1 MDSLIVAAARA
12 LVVGDALGALK
23 RVGLRD
29 DPPALALRGVA
40 MAQLG
45 EYPRARELL
54 RRAARGFGAHEELA
68 RARCVV
74 AEAEVALAMRDLRG
88 SPRTL
93 AAASAALEAR
103 ADRANA
109 LQARLIAVRRLL
121 LLGRLD
127 EAASALASVGAGPLP
142 SRLTA
147 PSGGS
152 ERSERGGTSVG
163 AGPLPSRLTAPSGG
177 SERSERGGG
186 FLDLRGLPPSLLAVA
201 ELAAAEVALRSLRT
215 APAQAALARAFEA
228 AERARVPALLA
239 EVAEARAALDR
250 PAARRVHAGHE
261 QSLRLDEVEALL
273 ASGALVIDAC
283 RRGLRA
289 GATWQPLARRPVL
302 FALVRALAEAWPG
315 DVDRHALIARA
326 FRTRRPNESHR
337 ARLRV
342 EIGRLRALAA
352 PLARIEASARGFAL
366 TPRGERAVVVLAPP
380 IDGDQASLLAL
391 LADGAAWS
399 TSALALALGA
409 SQRTVQRALVEL
421 ESAGRVRSIGRARA
435 QRWLSPPL
443 SGFTTILLLP
453 AALPLG

>member
-1 MDSLIVAAARA
+1 MDSLIAAAARA
-12 LVVGDALGALK
+12 LAAGDALGALK

-29 DPPALALRGVA
+29 DPPALALRGIA

-45 EYPRARELL
+45 EHPRARELL

-93 AAASAALEAR
+93 AAACGHARGARRSRQRAACTSDRGAPAAPAR
-103 ADRANA
+103 PP
-109 LQARLIAVRRLL
+109 RR
-121 LLGRLD
+121 GRIR
-127 EAASALASVGAGPLP
+127 AGP
-142 SRLTA
+142 RLRDA
-147 PSGGS
+147 
-152 ERSERGGTSVG
+152 RGV
-163 AGPLPSRLTAPSGG
+163 
-177 SERSERGGG
+177 
-186 FLDLRGLPPSLLAVA
+186 PPSLLAVA

-215 APAQAALARAFEA
+215 APAQAALARAHEA

-250 PAARRVHAGHE
+250 PAARRVRAGHE
-261 QSLRLDEVEALL
+261 QPLRLDEVEALL
-273 ASGALVIDAC
+273 ASGALVVDAC

-289 GATWQPLARRPVL
+289 GATWRPLARRPVL
-302 FALVRALAEAWPG
+302 FALARALAEAWPG
-315 DVDRHALIARA
+315 DVDRNALIARA
-326 FRTRRPNESHR
+326 FRTRRPDESHR

-366 TPRGERAVVVLAPP
+366 TPQGERAVVVLVPP

-421 ESAGRVRSIGRARA
+421 EAAGRVRSIGRARA

-443 SGFTTILLLP
+443 AGFTTILLLP

>member
-1 MDSLIVAAARA
+1 MDSLIAAAARA
-12 LVVGDALGALK
+12 LVAGDALGALK
-23 RVGLRD
+23 HVALRE
-29 DPPALALRGVA
+29 DPPALALRGIA

-45 EYPRARELL
+45 EHPRARELL

-93 AAASAALEAR
+93 AAAAATLEAR
-103 ADRANA
+103 ADRSNA

-127 EAASALASVGAGPLP
+127 EAASALA
-142 SRLTA
+142 RLDA
-147 PSGGS
+147 
-152 ERSERGGTSVG
+152 R
-163 AGPLPSRLTAPSGG
+163 
-177 SERSERGGG
+177 
-186 FLDLRGLPPSLLAVA
+186 FLPPPLLAVA

-215 APAQAALARAFEA
+215 APAQAALARAHDA
-228 AERARVPALLA
+228 AKRAGVPALLA
-239 EVAEARAALDR
+239 EVADARAVLDR
-250 PAARRVHAGHE
+250 PAARRQHAGHG
-261 QSLRLDEVEALL
+261 QPLRLGEVEALF
-273 ASGALVIDAC
+273 ASDALVLDAC

-289 GATWQPLARRPVL
+289 GTTWLPLARRPVL
-302 FALVRALAEAWPG
+302 FELARALAEAWPG
-315 DVDRHALIARA
+315 DVDRHALIVRV
-326 FRTRRPNESHR
+326 FRTRRPNETHR

-342 EIGRLRALAA
+342 EIGRLRALVA
-352 PLARIEASARGFAL
+352 PLARIEAGARGFAL
-366 TPRGERAVVVLAPP
+366 TPVGERDVVVLMPP
-380 IDGDQASLLAL
+380 IDGDQASLQAL

-421 ESAGRVRSIGRARA
+421 EAAGRVRSIGQARA

-443 SGFTTILLLP
+443 SGFTTNLLLP